1 MPLPLPNL
9 DTRVFN
15 ELVDEG
21 RSIIPGAA
29 PAWTD
34 FNYHDP
40 GITLIDLFA
49 WLVEQ
54 DIYSLNRISDQAY
67 RSFLRVV
74 GAQPRPA
81 QVADTILTFSFWN
94 PGSAVPASLPAGVQV
109 SAPDGSLVFE
119 TTEGVNLSAANLI
132 AVLSGANQALVDN
145 SNQNLSAGKCYLPFG
160 ASPGVGNALYLGFDA
175 PLLDQPAEVTLYLWA
190 GGADADKAIR
200 ASLIEEW
207 NAASKE
213 SEETCPR
220 EVARKVLDWRLH
232 YGARTVWEYYAAPG
246 VWTALSNVT
255 DETRALTLS
264 GHIRFTAPEKTQQMQ
279 GSPATAT
286 YAGDYFI
293 RCRLT
298 SGGFE
303 CPPLIRGIA
312 INAIQAKNAAL
323 VSAPEALGTSNGRAQ
338 QVFQTQRKPVVAG
351 STAVQ
356 VTTLGNPPVNW
367 SEELFW
373 DRVGPHMTAYVLSPE
388 MGLIS
393 FGDGRIGRVPP
404 DLTTI
409 SATYRVGGGAPG
421 NVASGTLQTP
431 VAGTLAANL
440 VPILK
445 IAQPFAATGGADAE
459 PLPGTME
466 RAYTSLSQPVR
477 GVTLSDFE
485 SLALATPAV
494 PVARAFAIANYDP
507 AVPCFPALGAVTVV
521 VLPKCPDAKPQPSG
535 GFLDAVERHIERW
548 RTITTQVHVV
558 GPIYTTVS
566 VTARLNIEPGVDR
579 QTVAQLAQTTLSDF
593 LNPLHGGPDATG
605 WPVGRG
611 VYRSDILAMLNDLP
625 GVIFVDE
632 LTLQADGGPAIG
644 CDNIAA
650 CPQGLVASGQ
660 HQITANVWR
669 SKR

>member
-1 MPLPLPNL
+1 MPLPLPDL
-9 DTRVFN
+9 DTRVFTD
-15 ELVDEG
+15 LVDEG

-54 DIYSLNRISDQAY
+54 DIYSLNRVSDAAS
-67 RSFLRVV
+67 RSFLRLV

-81 QVADTILTFSFWN
+81 QVADTILTFSFSN
-94 PGSAVPASLPAGVQV
+94 PGSAVPASLPVGVQV

-119 TTEGVNLSAANLI
+119 TTEDVNLSPANLI
-132 AVLSGANQALVDN
+132 AVLSGANQAFVDN

-160 ASPGVGNALYLGFDA
+160 ASPGVGSALYLGFDA
-175 PLLDQPAEVTLYLWA
+175 PLLDPPAEVTLYLWA
-190 GGADADKAIR
+190 GDPEVDKATR

-207 NAASKE
+207 NAANKE

-220 EVARKVLDWRLH
+220 EVAPKVPDWRLH
-232 YGARTVWEYYAAPG
+232 YSARTIWEYYGAPG

-264 GHIRFTAPEKTQQMQ
+264 GPIRFTAPPKSQQMQ
-279 GSPATAT
+279 GSPGAAK

-298 SGGFE
+298 SGEFE
-303 CPPLIRGIA
+303 CPPLIKGIA
-312 INAIQAKNAAL
+312 VNAIQAKNAAL
-323 VSAPEALGTSNGRAQ
+323 ISAPEVLGTSNGQAQ
-338 QVFQTQRKPVVAG
+338 QIFQTQRSPIVAG

-356 VTTLGNPPVNW
+356 VTTLGTPPVNW
-367 SEELFW
+367 NEELFW
-373 DRVGPHMTAYVLSPE
+373 DRVGPHMRAYVLSPE
-388 MGLIS
+388 TGQIS

-404 DLTTI
+404 DTAKI
-409 SATYRVGGGAPG
+409 SATYRVGGGAQG

-445 IAQPFAATGGADAE
+445 IGQPFAATGGADAE
-459 PLPGTME
+459 SLAGTME

-485 SLALATPAV
+485 SLALATPGV

-507 AVPCFPALGAVTVV
+507 TLPCFPALGAVTVV
-521 VLPKCPDAKPQPSG
+521 VLPKCPDTKPQPSR
-535 GFLDAVERHIERW
+535 GFLEAVERHIERW
-548 RTITTQVHVV
+548 RTITTQVYAV
-558 GPIYTTVS
+558 GPSYTTVS
-566 VTARLNIEPGVDR
+566 VTARLNVEPGVDL
-579 QTVAQLAQTTLSDF
+579 QTIAQLAQNTLSNF
-593 LNPLHGGPDATG
+593 LNPLNGGPDKTG

-644 CDNIAA
+644 CDNITA
-650 CPQGLVASGQ
+650 CPHGLVASGQ
-660 HQITANVWR
+660 HQITAIVWR